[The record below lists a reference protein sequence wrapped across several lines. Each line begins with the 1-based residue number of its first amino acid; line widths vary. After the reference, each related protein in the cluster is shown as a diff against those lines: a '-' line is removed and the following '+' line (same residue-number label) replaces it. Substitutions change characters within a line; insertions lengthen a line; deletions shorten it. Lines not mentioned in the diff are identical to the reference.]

1 MNKPFYERNKLV
13 IDNPKAN
20 VCFEELLNMTP
31 EQFREWVIYLR
42 KTIVKSWDENGC
54 PLRTGKD
61 EEDIIYNW
69 NKLGEYPVHKFTHTD
84 ELSDIED
91 DVIINKS
98 SMGSEVD
105 QFFPNMMQVRI
116 NYTQKDNGYS
126 VYDLVA
132 DDKYLDRVVKGSL
145 RHFRRDSMYNYSR
158 SCMAYDSEISLIST
172 DTAMNWIESFF
183 DSNNEMIFNG
193 YDFWLEQVTKKEG
206 VSTGYSQVDMT
217 KLLQLTREEVQ
228 KLYDDGKLEYK
239 HHSTFDIEDMPDDR
253 VYSIRLYE
261 KGQRIFPAGF
271 KAFRIGYIQV
281 PVNFPP
287 ATAKYLYE
295 RYTDHLVGKQE
306 VIKIYDPSS
315 GWGGR
320 ILGAMSVRDDGRKIH
335 YIGTDPNPDNIMED
349 GTSKYQAIADFY
361 NTKTTRSNPFFSNQ
375 NTYEVFQHG
384 SEEIANDP
392 AFQKHKGDIDL
403 VFTSPPYFNREA
415 YSEDENQSY
424 KKYGDSYESW
434 KLGFLEPTLKTAV
447 EWLKPGGYLL
457 WNIADLLISGEYLPL
472 EDDSKI
478 ILESLG
484 MEYKYVLKMAMASM
498 PGQHRLDENGIP
510 KCKNYCK
517 VNGRYLKY
525 EPIFVFQKPLD

>member
-1 MNKPFYERNKLV
+1 
-13 IDNPKAN
+13 
-20 VCFEELLNMTP
+20 
-31 EQFREWVIYLR
+31 
-42 KTIVKSWDENGC
+42 
-54 PLRTGKD
+54 
-61 EEDIIYNW
+61 
-69 NKLGEYPVHKFTHTD
+69 
-84 ELSDIED
+84 
-91 DVIINKS
+91 
-98 SMGSEVD
+98 
-105 QFFPNMMQVRI
+105 
-116 NYTQKDNGYS
+116 
-126 VYDLVA
+126 
-132 DDKYLDRVVKGSL
+132 
-145 RHFRRDSMYNYSR
+145 
-158 SCMAYDSEISLIST
+158 
-172 DTAMNWIESFF
+172 
-183 DSNNEMIFNG
+183 
-193 YDFWLEQVTKKEG
+193 
-206 VSTGYSQVDMT
+206 
-217 KLLQLTREEVQ
+217 
-228 KLYDDGKLEYK
+228 
-239 HHSTFDIEDMPDDR
+239 
-253 VYSIRLYE
+253 
-261 KGQRIFPAGF
+261 
-271 KAFRIGYIQV
+271 
-281 PVNFPP
+281 
-287 ATAKYLYE
+287 
-295 RYTDHLVGKQE
+295 
-306 VIKIYDPSS
+306 
-315 GWGGR
+315 
-320 ILGAMSVRDDGRKIH
+320 MSVRDDGRKIH

-525 EPIFVFQKPLD
+525 EPIFIFQKPLD